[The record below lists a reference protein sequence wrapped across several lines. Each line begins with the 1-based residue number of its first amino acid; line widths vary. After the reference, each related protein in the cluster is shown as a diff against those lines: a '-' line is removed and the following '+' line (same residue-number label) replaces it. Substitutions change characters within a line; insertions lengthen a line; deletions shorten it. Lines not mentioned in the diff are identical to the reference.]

1 MNRFTASQSGTTVSH
16 RQVVPAVR
24 TAVLLVQLG
33 TPAAPTAAALRPY
46 LKQFLSD
53 PRVVE
58 IPKLLWQFILRGI
71 ILNVRPAKSA
81 AKYASVWTE
90 SGSPLLA
97 NSQAQAA
104 ALFKRLQA
112 SGTNAMVKLAMRYG
126 EPSVSSQ
133 LQALREQGV
142 DHVVVLPMYPQYA
155 AATTASVYD
164 AVFDELKTW
173 RNVPAIRTI
182 RNFHDHDFYIDAL
195 AAQVRAH
202 WARAGRAEKL
212 VISFN
217 GVPQRSLELGDP
229 YFCECHKTGRLL
241 AEALGLTANQFVIT
255 FQSRFG
261 KAKWLEPY
269 TAATV
274 KALAEK
280 GVKSVD
286 LVCPGFVADCLE
298 TLEEVA
304 MEVRDDFLGAGG
316 KDYRY
321 IPCLNAMPE
330 FTNGLANLVLANL
343 QGWPIHAVDSASQ
356 EEADR
361 QRQERAREK
370 GARA

>member
-1 MNRFTASQSGTTVSH
+1 MNRFTASTSASTVAH
-16 RQVVPAVR
+16 RRVLPAVR

-33 TPAAPTAAALRPY
+33 TPAAPTASAVRPY

-58 IPKLLWQFILRGI
+58 IPKLLWQCILRGI
-71 ILNVRPAKSA
+71 ILNLRPAKSA
-81 AKYASVWTE
+81 AKYAAVWTQE
-90 SGSPLLA
+90 GSPLLVH
-97 NSQAQAA
+97 SRAQTHAVA
-104 ALFKRLQA
+104 KRLQA
-112 SGTNAMVKLAMRYG
+112 LGANSIVELAMRYG
-126 EPSVSSQ
+126 EPSVSGQ
-133 LQALREQGV
+133 LQALRDKGV
-142 DHVVVLPMYPQYA
+142 DHVLVVPLYPQYA

-173 RNVPAIRTI
+173 RNVPALRTT

-195 AAQVRAH
+195 ATQVRAH
-202 WARAGRAEKL
+202 WAHKGRAEKL
-212 VISFN
+212 VISFH

-241 AEALGLTANQFVIT
+241 AEQFVIT

-280 GVKSVD
+280 GVKSID
-286 LVCPGFVADCLE
+286 LMCPGFVSDCLE

-304 MEVRDDFLGAGG
+304 MEVRDDFIGAGG

-330 FTNGLANLVLANL
+330 FTDGLADLVLANL
-343 QGWPIHAVDSASQ
+343 QAWPLMAADAASQ
-356 EEADR
+356 EEADQLR
-361 QRQERAREK
+361 EERAREK
-370 GARA
+370 GARS